1 MTNDEYSQLIE
12 FLGRKFE
19 EIDRRFDRV
28 EAKLE
33 VHDRRFD
40 TVEAKLEV
48 HDRRFDTVEAKLA
61 EHDERFGDILGHF
74 DHLYRRLER
83 LEQEYQAIL
92 EGLRRIEALLV
103 DEKARREDLER
114 GLELL
119 KHHVAALQT
128 RIERLEQS
136 LRQ

>member
-40 TVEAKLEV
+40 A
-48 HDRRFDTVEAKLA
+48 VEAKLA

-92 EGLRRIEALLV
+92 EGVRRIEALLAG
-103 DEKARREDLER
+103 EKAKREDLER
-114 GLELL
+114 GVEYL
-119 KHHVAALQT
+119 KHEVAALQG
-128 RIERLEQS
+128 RIEVLERS
-136 LRQ
+136 IRQ

>member
-19 EIDRRFDRV
+19 EIDRRFDR
-28 EAKLE
+28 
-33 VHDRRFD
+33 
-40 TVEAKLEV
+40 VEAKLEV

-92 EGLRRIEALLV
+92 EGVRRIEALLV
-103 DEKARREDLER
+103 DEKARREELER